1 MNIQGKKVLPRAIE
15 ESDLESLHRW
25 ANDPAIWPLL
35 ASWHFPTSMQDQRKW
50 YASLSVQSPHQRF
63 AIQAPDVGLI
73 GTANLVDINWK
84 DRNAFHGMLL
94 GDVDIRGKGYGKD
107 TIMTVMRYAFEELG
121 LERLDGSMIEY
132 NEASLAVYIRKCGW
146 KEEGRQR
153 NYYFRKNRYWDK
165 IIVGVTRADY
175 FELVEENGYWADAG

>member
-1 MNIQGKKVLPRAIE
+1 MNIQGKKVLLRAIE

-35 ASWHFPTSMQDQRKW
+35 AGWHFPTSMQDQRKW
-50 YASLSVQSPHQRF
+50 YASLSVQSLHQRF

-84 DRNAFHGMLL
+84 DRNAFHGMML

-107 TIMTVMRYAFEELG
+107 TIMTMMRYAFEELG

-132 NEASLAVYIRKCGW
+132 NEASLAVYTRKCAW

-153 NYYFRKNRYWDK
+153 NYYFRQNRYWDK
-165 IIVGVTRADY
+165 IIVGVTRTDY
-175 FELVEENGYWADAG
+175 FALVEENGYWDDAG